1 VLSKWFVTAKE
12 DIFIDIDPAYDRCDA
27 LKEK

>member
-1 VLSKWFVTAKE
+1 LSKWFATAKE

-27 LKEK
+27 LKVK